1 MKIGILTFHASH
13 NYGSMLQAWALQ
25 HYLNT
30 HGHEV
35 ETINLRIKIQQDM
48 YNFPLRP
55 VKGKLRTFIKSII
68 NPLWLYHACRKWNR
82 YERFLTDN
90 LRLTNKI
97 YKSWEDIVSDLP
109 TLGYQCL
116 ITGGDQIWNMNC
128 KDFDKS
134 YFLPSQLFG
143 IKKISY
149 SPSSGNL
156 QSKITEEQKAFMKS
170 ALSDYSYISVRET
183 SMQPFIA
190 QLLDRHVDVTVDPTL
205 LLQSN
210 EYEILISEKPLFQG
224 KYIFYYSPSIP
235 RRMLKAEKLALKI
248 SRHLGLPIITAF
260 PSPLGNKGF
269 KACPE
274 VGPAEFLNLLKNASL
289 VIGKSFHLVVFSL
302 LFHKDFIA
310 IDGETDARMKSIL
323 TKLSIPERGQVN
335 DDNYNTMK
343 LPQIDYERVDAIL
356 QKEREFS
363 KQFLCKAINN

>member
-30 HGHEV
+30 HGYDA
-35 ETINLRIKIQQDM
+35 ETINLRIKAQQNL

-55 VKGKLRTFIKSII
+55 VKGRIRSYIKSLL
-68 NPLWLYHACRKWNR
+68 NPLWLYHACRKWNK
-82 YERFLTDN
+82 YEKFLADN

-109 TLGYQCL
+109 SLGYQCL

-134 YFLPSQLFG
+134 YFLPDKLFD

-149 SPSSGNL
+149 SPSSGNFF
-156 QSKITEEQKAFMKS
+156 SNISEEQKAFIKKT
-170 ALSDYSYISVRET
+170 LSDYSYISVRET
-183 SMQPFIA
+183 SMQPFMA
-190 QLLDRHVDVTVDPTL
+190 QLLNRDVEVTVDPTL
-205 LLQSN
+205 LLQTS
-210 EYEILISEKPLFQG
+210 EYEKFISEKPLVQG
-224 KYIFYYSPSIP
+224 QYIFYYSPG
-235 RRMLKAEKLALKI
+235 RKLNAERLALKI
-248 SRHLGLPIITAF
+248 SKHIGLPIITAF
-260 PSPLGNKGF
+260 PNSLSNKGF

-274 VGPAEFLNLLKNASL
+274 VGPAEFLNLLKNASI

-310 IDGETDARMKSIL
+310 IDGDTDARMKSIL
-323 TKLSIPERGQVN
+323 TKLGIPERGQVSE
-335 DDNYNTMK
+335 DNYQTLVLPSINYK
-343 LPQIDYERVDAIL
+343 LVDSIL
-356 QKEREFS
+356 EKERTS
-363 KQFLCKAINN
+363 SQQFLKKTLCQ